1 MYTLS
6 RLMSQNRRRFLEGAS
21 AIGLAG
27 IAGCVGGFGDDG
39 DAEYQVGM
47 VYATGGLGDD
57 SFNDM
62 AKKGVEDA
70 QEEFDIAFDEREP
83 GSEGEFEGAQRD
95 FAESGDYDLI
105 NCIGYAQADA
115 LSGNAPEYP
124 DQNFIIVDEVVDEDN
139 VRSYVF
145 GEPEGSFQV
154 GHLAGLLTREEFSA
168 GAGETNPDAD
178 VVGFVGGTESPL
190 IESFQAG
197 FEAGV
202 EHANENGEVVSTYVG
217 DFNDTAGGQQAART
231 MYQDH
236 DADIV
241 FHAAG
246 RTGIGVFQAAQD
258 EGRFAIGVD
267 DDQSIS
273 NPDFADVILASMV
286 KRVDTAVYSA
296 IESVVNDE
304 FAGGETETLGLEQEG
319 VGAVY
324 GDQIGGEIPQEV
336 KDQVDES
343 RQQIIDGEIEV
354 PSEL

>member
-1 MYTLS
+1 MTH
-6 RLMSQNRRRFLEGAS
+6 NRRRFLTGAT
-21 AIGLAG
+21 AAGLTG
-27 IAGCVGGFGDDG
+27 IAGCVGGFGGEG

-62 AKKGVEDA
+62 AKQGVVDA
-70 QEEFDIAFDEREP
+70 RDEFDLAFDETEP
-83 GSEGEFEGAQRD
+83 GAASEFDGAQRD

-105 NCIGYAQADA
+105 SCIGYAQADA

-124 DQNFIIVDEVVDEDN
+124 DQSFMIIDSVVEEDN

-154 GHLAGLLTREEFSA
+154 GHLAGLLTDQEFAA
-168 GAGETNPDAD
+168 GAGETNPDES
-178 VVGFVGGTESPL
+178 VVGFVGGVESPL

-202 EHANENGEVVSTYVG
+202 EHANEDAEVVSSYVG
-217 DFNDTAGGQQAART
+217 GFNDTAGGQSAARS
-231 MYQDH
+231 MYQDQG
-236 DADIV
+236 ADIV

-267 DDQSIS
+267 DDQSVS

-296 IESVVNDE
+296 IESVVNDN
-304 FAGGETETLGLEQEG
+304 FAGGETETLGLDQEG
-319 VGAVY
+319 VANVY
-324 GDQIGGEIPQEV
+324 GNELGDEIPQDV
-336 KDQVDES
+336 KDQVAES
-343 RQQIIDGEIEV
+343 RQAIIDGEIDV